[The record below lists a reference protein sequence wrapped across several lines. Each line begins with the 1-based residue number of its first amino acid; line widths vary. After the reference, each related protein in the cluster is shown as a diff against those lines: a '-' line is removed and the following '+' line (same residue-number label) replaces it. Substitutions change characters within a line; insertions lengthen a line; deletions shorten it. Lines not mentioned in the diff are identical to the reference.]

1 MYFYNKYVLLY
12 FGKRYLCNAFACLAS
27 CSLYFIFISLVL
39 FDFYAWFQV
48 MLKAFI
54 CNSYIL
60 FVLILFKYVLLYLG
74 KRYLCHAFACF
85 ASYSLYFIF
94 ISLVL
99 FYFYAWFQ
107 VMLLAFVYHSYILL
121 VLILFK
127 YVLLNLGKGY
137 LCHAFACLAFYSHY
151 FIFLLLVLEII

>member
-1 MYFYNKYVLLY
+1 MFFYNKYVLLY
-12 FGKRYLCNAFACLAS
+12 FGKRYLCHFFACLAS
-27 CSLYFIFISLVL
+27 CSLYFILISLVL

-60 FVLILFKYVLLYLG
+60 FVLILFKYVFLYLG
-74 KRYLCHAFACF
+74 NRYLCHAFACF

-121 VLILFK
+121 VLILFN
-127 YVLLNLGKGY
+127 YVLLYLGKRY
-137 LCHAFACLAFYSHY
+137 LCQ
-151 FIFLLLVLEII
+151 LLVLLHFHAWF